1 MGSSIQLQETLHVGQ
16 AAAYKS
22 DSPKTPF
29 AVVFE
34 DDGDAAYLYALDTTR
49 TDQPILDAL
58 HIYNVASVGDRTK
71 PSTLQIAWSDD
82 GLKAVAVINR
92 YPHAVFDF
100 AARRGYC
107 RTNFPAPDT
116 AWTSHSHAWE
126 DAAIQLFR

>member
-22 DSPKTPF
+22 VSPKASF

-34 DDGDAAYLYALDTTR
+34 DDGDTGYLYALDTTR
-49 TDQPILDAL
+49 TEQPILDTL
-58 HIYNVASVGDRTK
+58 HIYNVANVTDRSK
-71 PSTLQIAWSDD
+71 PSTLQVAWSDD

-100 AARRGYC
+100 EAQRGYC
-107 RTNFPAPDT
+107 RTNFPPPDT
-116 AWTSHSHAWE
+116 AWTRHSHEWD
-126 DAAIQLFR
+126 DAALQLFR